1 MIKTSYDPEADAF
14 AAYFGPVGTS
24 SVKTREVAPG
34 VLLDF
39 DAAGNVIG
47 VEVLSV
53 GLRLAGKYHGLREEK
68 SAAE

>member
-14 AAYFGPVGTS
+14 AAYFGPVGTT
-24 SVKTREVAPG
+24 SVETREVAPG

-39 DAAGNVIG
+39 DAGGNVIG

-53 GLRLAGKYHGLREEK
+53 GLRLAGRYHGLREEK
-68 SAAE
+68 SAAD